1 MAPGLSF
8 KFDEGE
14 TVAKIGLA
22 CMAAPWQCYAEAWGV
37 GANKNGSDSPPNP
50 LEAGVGAL
58 FKMTD
63 DQMQAQLDAALKK
76 II

>member
-1 MAPGLSF
+1 MAPGLNL
-8 KFDEGE
+8 KFNEAE

-22 CMAAPWQCYAEAWGV
+22 CIAAPWQCYAEAWGV
-37 GANKNGSDSPPNP
+37 GSNKSSSPPNP

-63 DQMQAQLDAALKK
+63 DQIQSQINDALKK
-76 II
+76 TIW

>member
-22 CMAAPWQCYAEAWGV
+22 CMAAPWQCYAQAWGM
-37 GANKNGSDSPPNP
+37 GGDKNGSNSPPNP

-58 FKMTD
+58 QKMTD

-76 II
+76 TI